1 MKRRFLSLLCALA
14 LLLAAVPSAAALEG
28 ESRRAQEVLT
38 VLNIAGNPPADSA
51 LKTAIPRGEAAVL
64 LLRFSGSG
72 VSQPDTALSRAKAA
86 GWLTRTVPQEGPITA
101 GEFCAALLRLLGYEG
116 ASDTDGT
123 VYARRIGLTA
133 RDYEGN
139 LTWGDALQILRD
151 ALTFPYRDGPAVIQQ
166 LTGAGFCARSDA
178 EALGLFD
185 EELTARQTADRYMSA
200 VFCIRTYETDLE
212 YRMGVPSGEA
222 SGFFI
227 TSDGLAA
234 TNYHTIEGALY
245 ATATLVTGEV
255 YPVERVVYHDKGMD
269 IALLKISRTSTD
281 KAEAPAFAVL
291 ELAEEAD
298 LRPGD
303 VVYTLGNPLGL
314 GLAVS
319 SGIVSDVDRVVDTYT
334 LPCVMNT
341 ADISQGSSGGALL
354 NVYGHVVAVTSGAYT
369 YGNNMYLAVPIAPV
383 LKADWTAQGQTLAEV
398 ARAS

>member
-28 ESRRAQEVLT
+28 EARRALEVLT

-269 IALLKISRTSTD
+269 IALLKISQTSTD

-354 NVYGHVVAVTSGAYT
+354 NIYGHVVAVTSGAYT
-369 YGNNMYLAVPIAPV
+369 YGNNMYLAVPIAPI
-383 LKADWTAQGQTLAEV
+383 LEADWTAQGQTLAEV